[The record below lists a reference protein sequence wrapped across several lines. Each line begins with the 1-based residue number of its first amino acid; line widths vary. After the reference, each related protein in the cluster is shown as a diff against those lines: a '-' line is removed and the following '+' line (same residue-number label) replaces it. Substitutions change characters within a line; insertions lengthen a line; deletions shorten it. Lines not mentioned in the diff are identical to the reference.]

1 MTDGGED
8 VTVLTPPIFPVRCDG
23 MVTSP
28 RLYAVRRGSD
38 LGAAVA
44 EARRARGLTQAELA
58 AQLGVD
64 RTYVA
69 AIERGRSNRLM
80 DHLLRALRRLGAEV
94 VVTWPATRATD
105 DADG

>member
-1 MTDGGED
+1 MA
-8 VTVLTPPIFPVRCDG
+8 
-23 MVTSP
+23 TSP
-28 RLYAVRRGSD
+28 SSRSYAVRRGGD

-58 AQLGVD
+58 AQLSVD

-80 DHLLRALRRLGAEV
+80 EHVLRALRRLGAEV
-94 VVTWPATRATD
+94 VVTWPSAPVTE